1 MSVNPYLGFNGNCE
15 EAFNL
20 YAKVLKGKVLAMIR
34 VGETPMAE
42 HSPADRKNK
51 IVHARIE
58 VDGSVLMGGDAP
70 PEYYKPM
77 SGSTV
82 NINAKTPEEAD
93 RIWAEL
99 SAGGQVQM
107 AIGETFWAKR
117 FGTFT
122 DKYGTAWMINCEK
135 PMA

>member
-1 MSVNPYLGFNGNCE
+1 MSVNPYLGFAGNCE

-20 YAKVLKGKVLAMIR
+20 YAKVLKGKFLALVR
-34 VGETPMAE
+34 GTDTPMADQIPE
-42 HSPADRKNK
+42 ESKNK
-51 IVHARIE
+51 IMHVRLEI
-58 VDGSVLMGGDAP
+58 DGSILMGGDAP
-70 PEYYKPM
+70 SQYYQPM
-77 SGSTV
+77 AGNHV

-107 AIGETFWAKR
+107 PIGETFWAKR

-122 DKYGTAWMINCEK
+122 DKFGISWMINCEK
-135 PMA
+135 PMQ